1 MTTDIQF
8 FIGKGGVGKSTSSAI
23 SALNYAQKSGKTL
36 IVSMDPAHN
45 QRDIFRQNF
54 SEKPKQVQNYLF
66 VKEVDIDAWMA
77 AYLKDAEKQL
87 KTAFSYQTAFNIQ
100 SYYKILKYSP
110 GLQEYALL
118 LAFEQNLSFSTQWD
132 FMLFDMPPTAMTIPF
147 FSLPFV
153 TLLWLNELLK
163 LRNQIWEKKG
173 IISKIKLGRKEV
185 EQDRVITSL
194 VALIKRYE
202 LLKSHFSSQRTQI
215 NLVLNEDH
223 LSISEAHRIIQ
234 KLSELD
240 INIDRIIVNKS
251 VTGIVGEQIRCEFKG
266 YPLIAYPESTGELYG
281 LPSLENY
288 LCSNMRE
295 LDSVIEG

>member
-36 IVSMDPAHN
+36 LVSMDPAHN
-45 QRDIFRQNF
+45 QRDIFKQNF

-66 VKEVDIDAWMA
+66 IKEVDIDAWMA

-100 SYYKILKYSP
+100 NSYKILKYSP

-118 LAFEQNLSFSTQWD
+118 LAFEHNLSCSDEWD
-132 FMLFDMPPTAMTIPF
+132 FMIFDMPPTAMTIPF

-153 TLLWLNELLK
+153 TLLWLKELLK
-163 LRNQIWEKKG
+163 LRNQIWKKKE
-173 IISKIKLGRKEV
+173 IVSKIKFGRKEF
-185 EQDRVITSL
+185 EQDRVKTALVSL
-194 VALIKRYE
+194 IERHE
-202 LLKSHFSSQRTQI
+202 LLKNHFSSQRTQI

-234 KLSELD
+234 KLSELH
-240 INIDRIIVNKS
+240 INVDRIIVNKT
-251 VTGIVGEQIRCEFKG
+251 VTGTVGEQLRCEFKG
-266 YPLIAYPESTGELYG
+266 YPLIAYPEYTGELYG
-281 LPSLENY
+281 IPSLEHY
-288 LCSNMRE
+288 LCSNIRE
-295 LDSVIEG
+295 LDSVIEA